1 MTYNATKGQLRDKV
15 VIADTSHRRE
25 QKLRARILLERQTP
39 VALTHQ
45 SGQLGK
51 RMQLNILMVDEF
63 LRADA
68 RERAGAR

>member
-15 VIADTSHRRE
+15 FIANTSHRRE
-25 QKLRARILLERQTP
+25 QKLRARILLERQAP

-45 SGQLGK
+45 SSQLGQ
-51 RMQLNILMVDEF
+51 RMNLSILMVDEF

-68 RERAGAR
+68 ETRV